1 MSIII
6 ATVFIII
13 AKRKKNSFKKRRFLC
28 SRKEIY
34 SENEFMKDLILKN
47 VNIFNLEYRYNEF
60 KEFYRISSIELN
72 IY

>member
-1 MSIII
+1 
-6 ATVFIII
+6 
-13 AKRKKNSFKKRRFLC
+13 
-28 SRKEIY
+28 
-34 SENEFMKDLILKN
+34 MKDLILKN